1 MSLQENIEFF
11 VDKSGSATGTVE
23 VRGLYTV
30 DQDFHLTEE
39 MFNRDE
45 GRKELKAHIT
55 ESIRQRLVSDAMDV
69 GFLDYIVT
77 EEEYREL
84 LMEATDKL
92 LWEEKMRVG
101 PNAPRRV
108 QERIKKLTWLM
119 DAVAKLKVTSPYEA
133 SLKFEEIWGRAK
145 ENPEVV
151 DIDKL
156 IKTIYEIEER
166 VWLKVAVDHQ
176 VKSTIGSCDTCKY
189 MMCNDGGVCCSVISF
204 PDGMPDDFYC
214 GFYSKGECIK

>member
-11 VDKSGSATGTVE
+11 VDRGSSVSGEVE
-23 VRGLYTV
+23 VRGTYSF
-30 DQDFHLTEE
+30 DQEFYLTEE
-39 MFNRDE
+39 MFDRDE
-45 GRKELKAHIT
+45 GHKELKSHIT

-92 LWEEKMRVG
+92 LWEERMRVG
-101 PNAPRRV
+101 PTIPKRV

-133 SLKFEEIWGRAK
+133 SLKYAEIWGREK
-145 ENPEVV
+145 ENPEVTC
-151 DIDKL
+151 DTL
-156 IKTIYEIEER
+156 T
-166 VWLKVAVDHQ
+166 L
-176 VKSTIGSCDTCKY
+176 SCDTCKY

-204 PDGMPDDFYC
+204 PDGMPDEFYC
-214 GFYSKGECIK
+214 GFHSEGECIK